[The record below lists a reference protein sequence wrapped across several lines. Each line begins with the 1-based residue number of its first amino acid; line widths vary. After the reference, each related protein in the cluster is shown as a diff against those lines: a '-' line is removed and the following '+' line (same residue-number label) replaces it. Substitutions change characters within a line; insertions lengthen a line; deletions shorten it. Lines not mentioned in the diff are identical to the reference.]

1 MPTPHPPPTM
11 RGRARI
17 IPPGRGQM
25 RGGRGSG
32 NPIARPPSLVSQ
44 PTAPSSRAFPP
55 PPKTIVG
62 RGGTL
67 RTQSDKPE
75 PSEKTAVLSR
85 STSAVELTNKKPSVQ
100 PPARPSRPNFISK
113 LSPRKKAAEEPV
125 QPKKPAVPP
134 RSRLLKSGDRAS
146 ASTPQ
151 IIVPDK
157 YKKNNPS
164 TGTTAFVTA
173 SPGVWKIVYFI
184 FFAYSKLY
192 LLYLVVFV
200 FFCFRKREIDLLLKL
215 QLHNKDYQQILLYL
229 NLIVAVTIYQK
240 LNYLKRMDLLVHMEE
255 NRIITK
261 MIKSI
266 IDFQGLFIVFFLFLC
281 DF

>member
-1 MPTPHPPPTM
+1 MASQESSMPTPHPPPTM

-44 PTAPSSRAFPP
+44 QPTAPSSRAFPP

-75 PSEKTAVLSR
+75 PPEKTAVLSR
-85 STSAVELTNKKPSVQ
+85 STSAVELINKKPSVQ

-125 QPKKPAVPP
+125 QTPKKPAVPP

-173 SPGVWKIVYFI
+173 SLANWSVSTPPSETLTPLAPTVNVEPSR
-184 FFAYSKLY
+184 SKAT
-192 LLYLVVFV
+192 
-200 FFCFRKREIDLLLKL
+200 D
-215 QLHNKDYQQILLYL
+215 
-229 NLIVAVTIYQK
+229 AA
-240 LNYLKRMDLLVHMEE
+240 EE
-255 NRIITK
+255 P
-261 MIKSI
+261 S
-266 IDFQGLFIVFFLFLC
+266 
-281 DF
+281 